1 MLLHHCICISCF
13 TLHNQINYITFHV
26 SFGNYLKKEKS
37 SLCYL
42 NFHFITL
49 LIYYGII
56 LTHQGNITKYLK
68 VTQAQYS
75 RYEMGINTIPIKKLA
90 SLAKFY
96 DTSID
101 YLVGLTDERKPYPKI
116 K

>member
-1 MLLHHCICISCF
+1 MNIDRLKEIREDKDYK
-13 TLHNQINYITFHV
+13 QIDIA
-26 SFGNYLKKEKS
+26 
-37 SLCYL
+37 
-42 NFHFITL
+42 
-49 LIYYGII
+49 
-56 LTHQGNITKYLK
+56 KYLK

-75 RYEMGINTIPIKKLA
+75 RYEMGINTIPIEKLA

-101 YLVGLTDERKPYPKI
+101 YLVGLTDERKPYPRI